1 METKKKQLVFFCM
14 TSALP
19 CLSSQGYAIPSSFPT
34 NHIHRHQGPPSPG
47 PIISHP
53 SQHHWRTLESSLQVP
68 RIPVP
73 CPCSLR
79 GNPLPAWNTSFHMR
93 LIHFSRSNI
102 SILRKHGRHW
112 GSYPIG
118 NVPVQVSSQNINI
131 SRVSTMPISFWA
143 WHVNNYH
150 SKL

>member
-1 METKKKQLVFFCM
+1 MVKEILPSATFYVVSWNGDKKETTGILLHDISTTMPFK
-14 TSALP
+14 
-19 CLSSQGYAIPSSFPT
+19 SSQGYAIPSSFPT
-34 NHIHRHQGPPSPG
+34 NHIHWHQGPPSPG

-93 LIHFSRSNI
+93 LIHFSQSNI

-118 NVPVQVSSQNINI
+118 RCPQ
-131 SRVSTMPISFWA
+131 
-143 WHVNNYH
+143 
-150 SKL
+150 SKYPPRI